1 MSGSGPDSTGD
12 DPFEPPETEAGRR
25 RKRRIRNWRIAL
37 ASLGVLVLLATG
49 SYVGF
54 VLVRSCGTGLTKQAG
69 ECFGVTDLSD
79 LGTDSSVFD
88 PSLKNVE
95 AKIRDENQSIAGQ
108 PAVTVAVL
116 MPLSTTTDLASEPQ
130 IVSHVEGAYIA
141 QREQNSGSE
150 TFPKIRL
157 VLANEGSREQFWQ
170 PVVNQL
176 DGMVND
182 TSHPPLAAVTGLGLS
197 VNETSYAARALSS
210 KGIPMVGAEF
220 TADGLDS
227 TGAGAPVLDSAE
239 PGGPSIPGVT
249 RVIPSNEKEVD
260 VLGDYVHNHD
270 LGPAML
276 VDDHNPDDLYAST
289 LAEDFKRQPDM
300 AAAWRNSSYAS
311 DPFDA
316 QPGSQAVGAEFEQIV
331 DRLCEGNAS
340 TVLYAG
346 RARLLPDFIRGF
358 GQGGQARCQKQITV
372 VTGSDATAVRD
383 NVQDSTRSASQ
394 VTVVYAA
401 SEDPVALGDRSTPG
415 SPAFR
420 QFAANFAGQFNPADL
435 DSGWAVMGHDA
446 VLAAS
451 RAIRNAAKSVPRPTL
466 VDVRAALRQ
475 FNADSN
481 PIPGASGEFWFD
493 ETTGDRV
500 GPTPPV
506 MKLSPEAAKP
516 CLVGAA
522 SCR

>member
-1 MSGSGPDSTGD
+1 MSGSGPDFAGG
-12 DPFEPPETEAGRR
+12 DPFEPPETQAGRR
-25 RKRRIRNWRIAL
+25 RKRRNRNWRIAL
-37 ASLGVLVLLATG
+37 ATLGVLVLVATG

-54 VLVRSCGTGLTKQAG
+54 VLVRSCGTGLTEQAG
-69 ECFGVTDLSD
+69 ECVGVTDLSD

-95 AKIRDENQSIAGQ
+95 GKIRDENQSIAGQ

-116 MPLSTTTDLASEPQ
+116 MPLSTTTDLASETQ
-130 IVSHVEGAYIA
+130 LVSHVEGAYIA
-141 QREQNSGSE
+141 QREQNSGGH

-170 PVVNQL
+170 PVVDQL
-176 DGMVND
+176 GGMVND
-182 TSHPPLAAVTGLGLS
+182 TSQPPLAAVTGLGLS

-210 KGIPMVGAEF
+210 KGIPVIGAEF
-220 TADGLDS
+220 SADGLDA
-227 TGAGAPVLDSAE
+227 TGVKAPVPGRAE
-239 PGGPSIPGVT
+239 PGGPPIPGLA
-249 RVIPSNEKEVD
+249 RVIPSNEQEVKT
-260 VLGDYVHNHD
+260 LGDYAHNHD

-289 LAEDFKRQPDM
+289 LAEDFKRQPDT

-316 QPGSQAVGAEFEQIV
+316 QPGSQAVGAEFNQIV
-331 DRLCEGNAS
+331 DRLCEGNAR

-401 SEDPVALGDRSTPG
+401 SEDPVVLGDPSSPG
-415 SPAFR
+415 SPTFR
-420 QFAANFAGQFNPADL
+420 QFAANFAAEFNPADL

-446 VLAAS
+446 VVSAS
-451 RAIRNAAKSVPRPTL
+451 RAIRNAAQSVPRPTL

-475 FNADSN
+475 FNAASN
-481 PIPGASGEFWFD
+481 PMPGASGEFWFD

-500 GPTPPV
+500 GPAPPA

-516 CLVGAA
+516 CVVGVGP
-522 SCR
+522 CQ